1 MPYRRLPNTDAARI
15 RALKAAFRKA
25 GKLNDINEIAY
36 PFPLKQKIDVFLPK
50 FEVAIVN
57 SKAARE
63 KQIDNSRKFAELTK
77 KARLYISHFI
87 QVLNFTISRGEL
99 KPQARTFYG
108 LEEEDGKVPSLLTEP
123 ELVMWGERMITGEQE
138 RLNNRGGNPIYSPAI
153 ALVRVNYENFKQGYE
168 YQKRLQANS
177 ARFSAEVAQYR
188 NEADALILNI
198 WNEVEHYFQNVKD
211 EEEKRYMCEEYGLI
225 YVFRRGEKEKLKR
238 RKEAEEIT
246 LKLPF

>member
-1 MPYRRLPNTDAARI
+1 M
-15 RALKAAFRKA
+15 
-25 GKLNDINEIAY
+25 
-36 PFPLKQKIDVFLPK
+36 KQKIDIFLPK

-123 ELVMWGERMITGEQE
+123 ELVTWGERMITGEQD

-198 WNEVEHYFQNVKD
+198 WNEVESYFQNVKD

-238 RKEAEEIT
+238 KKEAEEIT